1 MSAASPS
8 PALTATA
15 GRWRWRLAGLAL
27 VAAYLAQDFLGLH
40 WRWLAAMQTEDWFKY
55 VTGAGLVL
63 YLGWLWSLFA
73 RRVSGL
79 RGRDLNRTMRRHEQS
94 AALAPALLYLHT
106 VQLGYG
112 YLLVLSAVFL
122 TAVAVGTA
130 SPVALGIRSRVYLA
144 GWLIAHVMLAAL
156 VTLLALYHGY
166 IALYYK

>member
-1 MSAASPS
+1 MSAAGAKPVPS
-8 PALTATA
+8 ATA

-40 WRWLAAMQTEDWFKY
+40 WRWLAALQTEDWYKY
-55 VTGAGLVL
+55 ATGAGLVL

-73 RRVSGL
+73 RRVNGL
-79 RGRDLNRTMRRHEQS
+79 RGQDLGQTMLRHEKS

-130 SPVALGIRSRVYLA
+130 SPVALGIRSRGYLA
-144 GWLIAHVMLAAL
+144 GWLTAHVMLAAL
-156 VTLLALYHGY
+156 VTLLGLYHGY

>member
-1 MSAASPS
+1 MS
-8 PALTATA
+8 PAGAAPGRSATQ

-27 VAAYLAQDFLGLH
+27 VAVYLAQDLLGLH
-40 WRWLAAMQTEDWFKY
+40 WRQLAALQTQDWFKY
-55 VTGAGLVL
+55 ATGAGLVL

-73 RRVSGL
+73 RRLTGL
-79 RGRDLNRTMRRHEQS
+79 RGQDLGRTMLLHEKS

-130 SPVALGIRSRVYLA
+130 SPLALGIRSRGYLA
-144 GWLIAHVMLAAL
+144 GWLTAHVMLAAL
-156 VTLLALYHGY
+156 LTLLGLYHGY